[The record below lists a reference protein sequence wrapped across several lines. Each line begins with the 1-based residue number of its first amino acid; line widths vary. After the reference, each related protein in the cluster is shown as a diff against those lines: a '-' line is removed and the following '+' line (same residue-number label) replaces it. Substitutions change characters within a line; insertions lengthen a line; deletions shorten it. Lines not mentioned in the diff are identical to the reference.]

1 MHYPKIVKPFL
12 SIFNSFFAKPKL
24 FTLLH
29 FLSDFLTVF
38 IYIRNMNTIT
48 FSKNKNSFFE
58 LTPLPVG
65 IIAGC
70 TGRAINSIDYNLAN
84 DQIRAQEKEILS
96 SITQINTKE
105 IFTLE
110 QVHGDIIFT
119 IEEIP
124 KEPTTAYGAGD
135 AIITNLSK
143 VCLVI
148 RTADCVP
155 ILIADRKSRCIGAVH
170 SGWKGT
176 HLGISGKTIAKMK
189 ELYGCAGED
198 LLAFILPSIGPKSYE
213 VNDDVAQYFPN
224 HTIRQNGKL
233 FVDLWASVIDSLLTQ
248 NIPPENIFNAGICNR
263 QNTADFFSHRFG
275 DKGRNLNFI
284 FKE

>member
-1 MHYPKIVKPFL
+1 MRDIL
-12 SIFNSFFAKPKL
+12 CIIITIS
-24 FTLLH
+24 
-29 FLSDFLTVF
+29 
-38 IYIRNMNTIT
+38 NMNTAN
-48 FSKNKNSFFE
+48 FSKNKNAFFE
-58 LTPLPVG
+58 LNPLPAG
-65 IIAGC
+65 IFAGC
-70 TGRAINSIDYNLAN
+70 TGRAINSIDYNLAS

-96 SITQINTKE
+96 GITQINTKD
-105 IFTLE
+105 ILTLE

-155 ILIADRKSRCIGAVH
+155 ILIADTKSRCIGAVH

-176 HLGISGKTIAKMK
+176 HLGIAGKTITKMK
-189 ELYGCAGED
+189 ELYGCPGED
-198 LLAFILPSIGPKSYE
+198 LLVYILPSIGPESYE
-213 VNDDVAQYFPN
+213 VNEDVAQYFPN
-224 HTIRQNGKL
+224 HTIRQNDRL
-233 FVDLWASVIDSLLTQ
+233 FVDLWASVMDSLLYQ
-248 NIPPENIFNAGICNR
+248 NILPENIFNAGICNR
-263 QNTADFFSHRFG
+263 QNTVDFFSHRFG